1 MSQESF
7 RALGISADIAQSL
20 EQRGIITPFPIQA
33 LVLPDAL
40 AGLDV
45 LAKAPT
51 GSGKTFAF
59 GLPIVERAEPAD
71 GEPSALVLV
80 PTREL
85 AAQVAA
91 ELVPIA
97 KRRNLRVA
105 AVYGGARISTQS
117 KAARAAHILV
127 ATPGRLQDLVER
139 RLVRLDRVRCLV
151 LDEADRMLDMGFKPQ
166 VDRLVRRLPRE
177 RQTMLFSATLDGEVG
192 ELARAYTSGASHF
205 EARPPEDLDH
215 EEVEHTFVSVTAEN
229 KLDRLIEELKDERGL
244 ALVFVRTKRGAD
256 RLAQKLHR
264 RDVPVLALHGDMSQ
278 SQRER
283 ALARFRAGKVTTL
296 VATDVAARGLDLT
309 DITHVINFDPP
320 EDDKGY
326 VHRVGRTGRAGRG
339 GNGITFVLPE
349 QQADVSRVASR
360 LGHREQ
366 FESRGDAG
374 CPGEARLHEP
384 AGAPLP
390 VVAIAT
396 PGWAEVETLLA
407 KLAASGEAFSTAI
420 STSSWI
426 SRYEPGRRIRLESA
440 SESSWVDVESIRGC
454 WDTFERLGRIRRS
467 DVLDPGRCSA
477 FMMALFGQIEGI
489 RQEGDDEPYLVL
501 RPSARSQL
509 RR

>member
-7 RALGISADIAQSL
+7 RALGISADLAQSL
-20 EQRGIITPFPIQA
+20 EQRGIIAPFPIQA

-91 ELVPIA
+91 ELALLA

-117 KAARAAHILV
+117 KAARGAHILV

-229 KLDRLIEELKDERGL
+229 KLDRLIDELEDERGL

-264 RDVPVLALHGDMSQ
+264 RDVPALALHGDMSQ

-320 EDDKGY
+320 ADDKGY

-366 FESRGDAG
+366 FESEGMRVA
-374 CPGEARLHEP
+374 P
-384 AGAPLP
+384 AKR
-390 VVAIAT
+390 VY
-396 PGWAEVETLLA
+396 
-407 KLAASGEAFSTAI
+407 
-420 STSSWI
+420 TS
-426 SRYEPGRRIRLESA
+426 RRGRRSR
-440 SESSWVDVESIRGC
+440 W
-454 WDTFERLGRIRRS
+454 
-467 DVLDPGRCSA
+467 
-477 FMMALFGQIEGI
+477 
-489 RQEGDDEPYLVL
+489 
-501 RPSARSQL
+501 
-509 RR
+509 

>member
-7 RALGISADIAQSL
+7 RALGVSADLAQSL
-20 EQRGIITPFPIQA
+20 EQRGIIAPFPIQA

-91 ELVPIA
+91 ELALLA

-105 AVYGGARISTQS
+105 AVYGGAPISTQS
-117 KAARAAHILV
+117 KAARGAHILV

-229 KLDRLIEELKDERGL
+229 KLDRLIDELEDERGL

-264 RDVPVLALHGDMSQ
+264 RDVPALALHGDMSQ

-366 FESRGDAG
+366 FESEGMRVA
-374 CPGEARLHEP
+374 P
-384 AGAPLP
+384 AKR
-390 VVAIAT
+390 VY
-396 PGWAEVETLLA
+396 
-407 KLAASGEAFSTAI
+407 
-420 STSSWI
+420 TS
-426 SRYEPGRRIRLESA
+426 RRGRRSR
-440 SESSWVDVESIRGC
+440 W
-454 WDTFERLGRIRRS
+454 
-467 DVLDPGRCSA
+467 
-477 FMMALFGQIEGI
+477 
-489 RQEGDDEPYLVL
+489 
-501 RPSARSQL
+501 
-509 RR
+509 

>member
-1 MSQESF
+1 MSQQSF
-7 RALGISADIAQSL
+7 CALGVSAEVAHAL
-20 EQRGIITPFPIQA
+20 EQRGITTPFPIQA

-40 AGLDV
+40 AGVDV

-51 GSGKTFAF
+51 GSGKTLAF
-59 GLPIVERAEPAD
+59 GLPIVERTKAAD
-71 GEPSALVLV
+71 GLPSVLILV

-85 AAQVAA
+85 AAQVAG
-91 ELVPIA
+91 ELELLGKSKGLHA
-97 KRRNLRVA
+97 A
-105 AVYGGARISTQS
+105 AVYGGAPIASQS
-117 KAARAAHILV
+117 KRARGAHVLV

-139 RLVRLDRVRCLV
+139 RLISLDRVRVLI

-166 VDRLVRRLPRE
+166 VDRLVSRLPRK

-229 KLDRLIEELKDERGL
+229 KLDRLIDELEDERGL

-264 RDVPVLALHGDMSQ
+264 RDVPALALHGDMSQ
-278 SQRER
+278 SQREH

-320 EDDKGY
+320 ADDKGY

-366 FESRGDAG
+366 FESEGMRVA
-374 CPGEARLHEP
+374 P
-384 AGAPLP
+384 AKR
-390 VVAIAT
+390 VY
-396 PGWAEVETLLA
+396 
-407 KLAASGEAFSTAI
+407 
-420 STSSWI
+420 TS
-426 SRYEPGRRIRLESA
+426 RRGRRSK
-440 SESSWVDVESIRGC
+440 W
-454 WDTFERLGRIRRS
+454 
-467 DVLDPGRCSA
+467 
-477 FMMALFGQIEGI
+477 
-489 RQEGDDEPYLVL
+489 
-501 RPSARSQL
+501 
-509 RR
+509 

>member
-1 MSQESF
+1 M
-7 RALGISADIAQSL
+7 
-20 EQRGIITPFPIQA
+20 
-33 LVLPDAL
+33 
-40 AGLDV
+40 

-91 ELVPIA
+91 ELELLA
-97 KRRNLRVA
+97 KRKNLRVA
-105 AVYGGARISTQS
+105 AVYGGATDLEPVEGRP
-117 KAARAAHILV
+117 RGAH
-127 ATPGRLQDLVER
+127 PGRNAGPAAGPR
-139 RLVRLDRVRCLV
+139 RAPARLGSTRVRCLV

-166 VDRLVRRLPRE
+166 VDRLVRRLPSE

-229 KLDRLIEELKDERGL
+229 KLDRLIDELEDERGL

-264 RDVPVLALHGDMSQ
+264 RDVPALALHGDMSQ

-320 EDDKGY
+320 ADDKGY

-366 FESRGDAG
+366 FESEGMRVA
-374 CPGEARLHEP
+374 P
-384 AGAPLP
+384 AKR
-390 VVAIAT
+390 VY
-396 PGWAEVETLLA
+396 
-407 KLAASGEAFSTAI
+407 
-420 STSSWI
+420 TS
-426 SRYEPGRRIRLESA
+426 RRGRRSR
-440 SESSWVDVESIRGC
+440 W
-454 WDTFERLGRIRRS
+454 
-467 DVLDPGRCSA
+467 
-477 FMMALFGQIEGI
+477 
-489 RQEGDDEPYLVL
+489 
-501 RPSARSQL
+501 
-509 RR
+509 

>member
-1 MSQESF
+1 MGRARTLQDPREADFSKERKLLSVDPLDSYSVSTDAIPSSCEIELLVPPSGVPSRFVSNPEKESNNNMSQESF
-7 RALGISADIAQSL
+7 RALGISADLAQSL
-20 EQRGIITPFPIQA
+20 EQRGIIAPFPIQA

-91 ELVPIA
+91 ELALLA

-117 KAARAAHILV
+117 KAARGAHILV

-229 KLDRLIEELKDERGL
+229 KLDRLIDELEDERGL

-264 RDVPVLALHGDMSQ
+264 RDVPALALHGDMSQ

-366 FESRGDAG
+366 FESEGMRVA
-374 CPGEARLHEP
+374 P
-384 AGAPLP
+384 AKR
-390 VVAIAT
+390 VY
-396 PGWAEVETLLA
+396 
-407 KLAASGEAFSTAI
+407 
-420 STSSWI
+420 TS
-426 SRYEPGRRIRLESA
+426 RRGRRSK
-440 SESSWVDVESIRGC
+440 W
-454 WDTFERLGRIRRS
+454 
-467 DVLDPGRCSA
+467 
-477 FMMALFGQIEGI
+477 
-489 RQEGDDEPYLVL
+489 
-501 RPSARSQL
+501 
-509 RR
+509 

>member
-1 MSQESF
+1 MSQQSF
-7 RALGISADIAQSL
+7 RALGVRADIAQAL
-20 EQRGIITPFPIQA
+20 EQRGITRPFPIQA

-59 GLPIVERAEPAD
+59 GLPIIERADPAD

-91 ELVPIA
+91 ELAPLA
-97 KRRNLRVA
+97 KRKNLRVA

-117 KAARAAHILV
+117 KAARGAHILI

-139 RLVRLDRVRCLV
+139 RFVKLDRVRCLV

-166 VDRLVRRLPRE
+166 VDRLVRLLPRE

-192 ELARAYTSGASHF
+192 ELARAYTSGAARF
-205 EARPPEDLDH
+205 EAHPPEDVEQGEVDH
-215 EEVEHTFVSVTAEN
+215 SFVSVTAAT
-229 KLDRLIEELKDERGL
+229 KLDRLIEELDAERGL

-264 RDVPVLALHGDMSQ
+264 RDVPALALHGDMSQ
-278 SQRER
+278 GQRER
-283 ALARFRAGKVTTL
+283 ALARFRAGTVTTL

-339 GNGITFVLPE
+339 GTGITFVLPE

-366 FESRGDAG
+366 FEAEGMRVAPARRVYSSR
-374 CPGEARLHEP
+374 R
-384 AGAPLP
+384 
-390 VVAIAT
+390 
-396 PGWAEVETLLA
+396 
-407 KLAASGEAFSTAI
+407 
-420 STSSWI
+420 
-426 SRYEPGRRIRLESA
+426 GRRSK
-440 SESSWVDVESIRGC
+440 W
-454 WDTFERLGRIRRS
+454 
-467 DVLDPGRCSA
+467 
-477 FMMALFGQIEGI
+477 
-489 RQEGDDEPYLVL
+489 
-501 RPSARSQL
+501 
-509 RR
+509 